1 MELEQK
7 ISFFRHHD
15 REFVSKNEI
24 VESTSDLVPFYRL
37 IRIFSLRAGQGSER
51 FARRGRRQS
60 VGPRRGSPH
69 VLRRP
74 RRITLTANVNTGG
87 LNLNGGGQFN
97 LASPSTYTYTGAT
110 NINSGG
116 LEVNGSLAAGSTVN
130 VHGTLSRSGTV
141 AGTANVFSFVV
152 SRSSQF
158 ECIPS
163 PVAPM

>member
-74 RRITLTANVNTGG
+74 RRITLTANVNTPLI
-87 LNLNGGGQFN
+87 LNKPRESCHCVWIF
-97 LASPSTYTYTGAT
+97 STAGRSFITRPIIMFSITG
-110 NINSGG
+110 
-116 LEVNGSLAAGSTVN
+116 
-130 VHGTLSRSGTV
+130 R
-141 AGTANVFSFVV
+141 
-152 SRSSQF
+152 
-158 ECIPS
+158 
-163 PVAPM
+163 